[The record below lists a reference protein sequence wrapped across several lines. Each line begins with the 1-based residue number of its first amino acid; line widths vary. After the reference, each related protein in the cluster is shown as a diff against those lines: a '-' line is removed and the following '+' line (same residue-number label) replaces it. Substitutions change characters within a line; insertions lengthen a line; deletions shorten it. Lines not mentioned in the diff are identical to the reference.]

1 MSLTFLSAGAFAA
14 GLVVLAGLLFALQR
28 LRVRHRDVPVVT
40 TMFWREAVEEARARE
55 LVRRFRHPWAY
66 LLVLAL
72 AALLWTVVAGP
83 RQDDRTGRRLVLL
96 LDASAPMRVEGRF
109 GRAAE
114 ALVEAAAAFPE
125 GRTTVLACGAGE
137 TTLLRHGESAALLAR
152 RLEGLRPE
160 ASPPSVEQT
169 LLEIAR
175 SEGAP
180 STSVVVFGDAPV
192 RAEALAFLPE
202 GMEVSRGG
210 PAGGGTPPPRPR
222 VVALGASE
230 AASGDWTAVDLLV
243 SVEGGAAALDALRL
257 DGAPAE
263 PTATPRESGDG
274 RGTLVVRDVPA
285 RGGVVRASIEG
296 VPASAREIALPD
308 RTPVRV
314 SLDPSLEAVL
324 GPWLAA
330 DLAVE
335 RVAPDG
341 APEVVIER
349 AVSAPLADGAGPA
362 RLTFV
367 PDDATVGTFV
377 ARDRVAAGAGTD
389 ADLRRRVD
397 DLGLAELDADA
408 LAAAS
413 GRPIVLV
420 VEPGA
425 VRGVVAGE
433 SLLSPERG
441 LLGSRSLPVFV
452 SRTVRWLA
460 DRPPLRAEVVAGA
473 PLDGVTRLVDAAG
486 RTLDAGG
493 LDVVPR
499 RAGRY
504 ADERGAPVAAVLP
517 AAGARLAGADDPLR
531 SNAAEERP
539 SRGVDLATWLL
550 LVAALGLALE
560 WWLHRT
566 GRMP

>member
-14 GLVVLAGLLFALQR
+14 GLVALAGLLFALQR

-40 TMFWREAVEEARARE
+40 TMFWREAVEEARARV

-72 AALLWTVVAGP
+72 AALLWTVVAGA
-83 RQDDRTGRRLVLL
+83 RQDDRSGRRIVLL
-96 LDASAPMRVEGRF
+96 LDASAPMRVGDRF
-109 GRAAE
+109 DLAAE
-114 ALVEAAAAFPE
+114 ALVEAAAASPE
-125 GRTTVLACGAGE
+125 GRTTVLACGAAE
-137 TTLLRHGESAALLAR
+137 TTLLRSGESAALLRR

-160 ASPPSVEQT
+160 ASPPSVERT
-169 LLEIAR
+169 LLALAR
-175 SEGAP
+175 SQGAS

-210 PAGGGTPPPRPR
+210 RADGAVSEPR

-243 SVEGGAAALDALRL
+243 SVEGGPRALAALRL
-257 DGAPAE
+257 DGAPVE
-263 PTATPRESGDG
+263 SRERRESADG
-274 RGTLVVRDVPA
+274 RRALVLRDVPA
-285 RGGVVRASIEG
+285 RGGVVRATIEG
-296 VPASAREIALPD
+296 WPASSRELALPD

-314 SLDPSLEAVL
+314 ALDPSLEAVL

-335 RVAPDG
+335 RVAPDE
-341 APEVVIER
+341 APEVVVER
-349 AVSAPLADGAGPA
+349 AGAAPDGDAAGPA

-367 PDDATVGTFV
+367 ADDAAVDTFV
-377 ARDRVAAGAGTD
+377 VRDPGATGSETD

-408 LAAAS
+408 LAAAA
-413 GRPIVLV
+413 GRPIGLV
-420 VEPGA
+420 VEPAGA
-425 VRGVVAGE
+425 RGVVAVE
-433 SLLSPERG
+433 SLLEPERG
-441 LLGSRSLPVFV
+441 LLGTRSLPAFV

-460 DRPPLRAEVVAGA
+460 ERPPLRAETVAGA
-473 PLDGVTRLVDAAG
+473 PLDGVKRLRDESGRAIDAA
-486 RTLDAGG
+486 G
-493 LDVVPR
+493 LDVVPL

-504 ADERGAPVAAVLP
+504 SDGRGAPVAAVLP
-517 AAGARLAGADDPLR
+517 AGTAAVEVADDPLR
-531 SNAAEERP
+531 SSAEEERP
-539 SRGVDLATWLL
+539 SDGPDLATWLL
-550 LVAALGLALE
+550 LVAAAGLALE